1 MPTIRLQRRAL
12 AKFSGPEAEKL
23 LDDTL
28 TGRMQMAAGGLAP
41 WALLS
46 PQGKVQAEG
55 LACRDEEGGF
65 WLDFDREVA
74 DGFLKRMKM
83 YRLRA
88 KVEIADLRESHVLG
102 WSAEPITGG
111 VADPRGPG
119 LGFRVISPVAAAA
132 EWSDDTGGWDRA
144 RIGAGILEL
153 GPDYGPDSQFA
164 HDVGLDLLN
173 GIDFI
178 KGCYIGQEVV
188 SRMKHRGTARRR
200 PVIVAGIAGDLPAG
214 TPVVAS
220 GRDAGTI
227 GHMAEGRAVGIVRLD
242 RVTAMSAVTVGGA
255 PVTLSLPQWATYGFG
270 EGDGDEA

>member
-28 TGRMQMAAGGLAP
+28 TGRMQMAAGSLAP

-55 LACRDEEGGF
+55 LAYRNTDGSY

-74 DGFLKRMKM
+74 DSFLKRMKM

-88 KVEIADLRESHVLG
+88 KVEIADLRASHVLG
-102 WSAEPITGG
+102 WSAEPVTGG
-111 VADPRGPG
+111 VADPRRPD
-119 LGFRVISPVAAAA
+119 LGFRVIAPVEAATA
-132 EWSDDTGGWDRA
+132 WSEDTSGRDRA
-144 RIGAGILEL
+144 RIDAGILEL

-173 GIDFI
+173 GIDFV

-200 PVIVAGIAGDLPAG
+200 PVVVSGIVGQPPAG
-214 TPVVAS
+214 TPILAS
-220 GRDAGTI
+220 GRDAGAI
-227 GHMAEGRAVGIVRLD
+227 GQVADGRALAIVRLD
-242 RVTAMSAVTVGGA
+242 RVTDLAVVTVDGA
-255 PVTLSLPQWATYGFG
+255 PVTLTLPGWATYGFG
-270 EGDGDEA
+270 EGDGEEA

>member
-28 TGRMQMAAGGLAP
+28 TGRMQMATGSLAP

-55 LACRDEEGGF
+55 LAYRDEEGSY

-88 KVEIADLRESHVLG
+88 KVEIADLRESYVLG
-102 WSAEPITGG
+102 WSSEPVTGG

-119 LGFRVISPVAAAA
+119 LGFRVIATGDAATD
-132 EWSDDTGGWDRA
+132 WSDDTSAWDRA
-144 RIGAGILEL
+144 RIDAGILEL

-200 PVIVAGIAGDLPAG
+200 PVVVSGIAGDLPAG
-214 TPVVAS
+214 TPIAAS

-227 GHMAEGRAVGIVRLD
+227 GHVADGRAVAILRLD
-242 RVTAMSAVTVGGA
+242 RVSDMGAVTVGGA
-255 PVTLSLPQWATYGFG
+255 PVTLSLPAWATYGFG
-270 EGDGDEA
+270 EGDAEEA

>member
-1 MPTIRLQRRAL
+1 MPTIWLQRRTL
-12 AKFSGPEAEKL
+12 AKFAGPEAEKL

-28 TGRMQMAAGGLAP
+28 TGRMQMAAGILAP

-55 LACRDEEGGF
+55 LACRDADGCF

-74 DGFLKRMKM
+74 DSFLKRMKM

-88 KVEIADLRESHVLG
+88 KVEIGDLRETHVLG
-102 WSAEPITGG
+102 WSAEPIEGG
-111 VADPRGPG
+111 IADPRAPG
-119 LGFRVISPVAAAA
+119 LGYRVMAPADRA
-132 EWSDDTGGWDRA
+132 EGWSHDTSAWDRA

-200 PVIVAGIAGDLPAG
+200 PVIVSGITGSPAAG
-214 TPVVAS
+214 TPVVTS
-220 GRDAGTI
+220 GRDAGSI
-227 GHMAEGRAVGIVRLD
+227 GQVVDGRAVAIVRLD
-242 RVTAMSAVTVGGA
+242 RVTDTGMATVGDA
-255 PVTLSLPQWATYGFG
+255 AVTLSLPRWATYGFG
-270 EGDGDEA
+270 EGDGEEA